1 MLGKINYMENLTDRI
16 AVIIGGASGVIF
28 ANLNYIQDIL
38 VKLLCTVVFAAVGAI
53 VAFFMKRYLENKFKN
68 K

>member
-38 VKLLCTVVFAAVGAI
+38 VKLLCTVVLQPLGLLWRF
-53 VAFFMKRYLENKFKN
+53 L
-68 K
+68 